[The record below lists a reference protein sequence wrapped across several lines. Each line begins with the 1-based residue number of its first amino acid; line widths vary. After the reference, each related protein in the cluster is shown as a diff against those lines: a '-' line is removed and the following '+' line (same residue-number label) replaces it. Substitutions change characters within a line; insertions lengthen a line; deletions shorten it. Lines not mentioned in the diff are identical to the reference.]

1 MIPILDNLQ
10 TSILLL
16 NGIGNPIRSWAIR
29 FWGLFKNILFS
40 KVFQYSIWESL
51 FDLRWKLTIRTPLVV
66 RYKSPAD
73 YTTPLVYGCVLLL
86 QDLTHQLAATLG
98 ELQVLS
104 SRNTWPPWLQRTLS
118 SIKEVTVTKHQV
130 QRRDSAPSE
139 SIPREEPA
147 F

>member
-1 MIPILDNLQ
+1 M
-10 TSILLL
+10 LL
-16 NGIGNPIRSWAIR
+16 S
-29 FWGLFKNILFS
+29 
-40 KVFQYSIWESL
+40 
-51 FDLRWKLTIRTPLVV
+51 
-66 RYKSPAD
+66 
-73 YTTPLVYGCVLLL
+73 

-118 SIKEVTVTKHQV
+118 SIKEVTVAKHHQV

>member
-1 MIPILDNLQ
+1 M
-10 TSILLL
+10 
-16 NGIGNPIRSWAIR
+16 
-29 FWGLFKNILFS
+29 
-40 KVFQYSIWESL
+40 
-51 FDLRWKLTIRTPLVV
+51 DLSTHH
-66 RYKSPAD
+66 
-73 YTTPLVYGCVLLL
+73 VLLL

-118 SIKEVTVTKHQV
+118 SIKEVTVTKHQA